1 MKKAIL
7 GVLFAATI
15 SLPAQQFT
23 LKGIVQSKITSETLS
38 YASIRVE
45 GTSNGTTSNSE
56 GKYEIRLKSGSYKL
70 IASYIG
76 FTSDTL
82 KINLQKNTVYNFTL
96 DPVGVNIAEVT
107 VLPEDNPA
115 NEVIRRAIIV
125 KHEREKYL
133 NDYSFKAY
141 TKGLIKT
148 TKDFSVRGN
157 QATATL
163 SKDTSQLKITGLIE
177 NESRGYFKKPNYYK
191 DEIVARKQS
200 ANTPQQINV
209 FTGGRIIQN
218 FYTDDIQF
226 MGRPIPSPISDEAL
240 DFYYF
245 NIADTVSID
254 HINVF
259 KIHFSPRRESDPG
272 FEGYVFIAD
281 DIFAMVQID
290 VGLNKA
296 ANFAGILKKTR
307 IFQQFYAYANDVY
320 MPVDY
325 RVFVEGNALGLF
337 KFGFELNSIFYDYEI
352 NKNMPDDFF
361 GMAIIKVLPDA
372 DKKDSTYWRNI
383 QSIPNTL
390 AEMNAYKRIDSL
402 EAIPLNFWDRFS
414 VFSTTIEL
422 GENFSVSGPLGM
434 YDFNK
439 VEGHTVQ
446 FNING
451 SELLDKRF
459 RTGLDLRYGFDDRKF
474 KTEFSSNYLLGEYR
488 QHSISFSAYDKITSL
503 FEESDRYSDFTS
515 TFMNLFLKEDFRNYY
530 YTKGFRVNLS
540 SDLFPILRF
549 GIGFTNRTDNTAFNN
564 TDFSIFRK
572 ERSFNVNTPVYNTR
586 INALTLNFSF
596 DRRNYI
602 EDGYR
607 RSRIS
612 NSDFNIYLNGRAF
625 ISNKSTLGSSDDFQM
640 YELNLSGNI
649 RTYKTAS
656 LNYSIKGIFSNEAV
670 PYQLQYTLPGNLNG
684 VSKDQSFRTL
694 GINES
699 FGDRAVIVQLNQNFG
714 DEFFRLL
721 NVPLLRDWN
730 LLFSLHLNAGWID
743 LKDKDKIPL
752 GINNTLYT
760 KPLIEAG
767 FGIGQMLFPFKLEF
781 TWRLTQ
787 RNENNFIISLNS
799 FSF

>member
-1 MKKAIL
+1 MRKIL
-7 GVLFAATI
+7 GFLLI
-15 SLPAQQFT
+15 SSIGLSAQQFT
-23 LKGIVQSKITSETLS
+23 LKGTVQSKSTGETLS
-38 YASIRVE
+38 YASIRID
-45 GTSNGTTSNSE
+45 GTAGGTTSNNE
-56 GKYEIRLKSGSYKL
+56 GKYEFKLKSGSYKL

-76 FTSDTL
+76 YTSDTL
-82 KINLQKNTVYNFTL
+82 KLNIKKNTMYDFKLN
-96 DPVGVNIAEVT
+96 PVGVNIAEVT

-125 KHEREKYL
+125 KHERDNYL
-133 NDYSFKAY
+133 KDYSFKAY

-148 TKDFSVRGN
+148 TKDFTVRGN
-157 QATATL
+157 QAGVAL

-191 DEIVARKQS
+191 DEIIARKQS

-226 MGRPIPSPISDEAL
+226 IGRPLPSPISDEAL

-245 NIADTVSID
+245 NITDTLSID
-254 HINVF
+254 RMNVF
-259 KIHFSPRRESDPG
+259 KIHFFTKRESDPG
-272 FEGYVFIAD
+272 FEGNVFIAD

-296 ANFAGILKKTR
+296 ANFAGIFEKTR

-320 MPVDY
+320 MPIDY
-325 RVFVEGNALGLF
+325 RVFIEGNALGIF

-352 NKNMPDDFF
+352 NKNIPDDFF
-361 GMAIIKVLPDA
+361 GMAIVKVLSDA
-372 DKKDSTYWRNI
+372 DKKDSTYWKNI
-383 QSIPNTL
+383 QAIPNTL
-390 AEMNAYKRIDSL
+390 TEVNAYKRIDSL
-402 EAIPLNFWDRFS
+402 ESMPINFWDEFS
-414 VFSTTIEL
+414 VFSTTIQL
-422 GENFSVSGPLGM
+422 GENFSATGPLGL

-439 VEGHTVQ
+439 VEGHTAQ
-446 FNING
+446 FNIYG

-459 RTGLDLRYGFDDRKF
+459 RTNLGLRYGFDDRKF
-474 KTEFSSNYLLGEYR
+474 KGDFSSTYLLGEFR
-488 QHSISFSAYDKITSL
+488 EHSVSLNVYNRITTL
-503 FEESDRYSDFTS
+503 FDESDRYSDFTS

-530 YTKGFRVNLS
+530 YTKGFNVSLF
-540 SDLFPILRF
+540 SDVLPVIRL

-564 TDFSIFRK
+564 TNFSIFRK
-572 ERSFNVNTPVYNTR
+572 ERSFNPNTPVYDTR
-586 INALTLNFSF
+586 INALTLNFSL
-596 DRRNYI
+596 DQRKYI

-607 RSRIS
+607 RSRVS
-612 NSDFNIYLNGRAF
+612 SSEFNIFLNGKAF
-625 ISNKSTLGSSDDFQM
+625 ISDKNTLGSSSDFQI
-640 YELNLSGNI
+640 YELNLSGGI
-649 RTYKTAS
+649 RTYKTS
-656 LNYSIKGIFSNEAV
+656 YLNYSVKGILSNNAV
-670 PYQLQYTLPGNLNG
+670 PFQMLYTLPGNLNG

-699 FGDRAVIVQLNQNFG
+699 FGDRALVVQINQNFG

-721 NVPLLRDWN
+721 NVPLLKDWN
-730 LLFSLHLNAGWID
+730 VLFSMHLNAGWID
-743 LKDKDKIPL
+743 LIDNSKTPL
-752 GINNTLYT
+752 GIKNNIFT

-767 FGIGQMLFPFKLEF
+767 FGIGHLLFPLKLEF

-787 RNENNFIISLNS
+787 RNENSFIISLNS